1 MASPDYNTGGFKD
14 SDDGVFGDPGSDPGS
29 IQDYNSWD
37 WKQIM
42 AAINGMAAG
51 TSSDSNV
58 ERAKGVSDPQSLM
71 DAAGH
76 FLNAQVVLAGIAK
89 SLADQATALAGEN
102 GPWKGAAADAFL
114 DMINTFS
121 NQVKATADVLSGGEA
136 GNSVPQQLADNS
148 INLHN
153 AQVKIADI
161 DSWYANQAVK
171 MGVKPMSNG
180 LIPIHEKPELVEM
193 MTNDMRA
200 VLKSLAGEYQ
210 VTIDSVHTPPP
221 VTSPTDSPDVPDDI
235 PDLTEPDLTDPGN
248 LPDVNALDPQQFA
261 APDVTGTEM
270 PAMPVMDPMDA
281 LASPSPYSFGT
292 GVDGSG
298 PGLDG
303 SGPGLDGLPSDLVGN
318 DTLDPSALDHALNPT
333 AFPGGSDLGG
343 GAPTFSPAAF
353 PGGSDLGGG
362 APTFSPTAFPGLNP
376 NSVTSNGSGK
386 IPSLSDLAEDPST
399 WNDSGGAPLKFPGG
413 TNVGAPGGLNAGE
426 GLADVSP
433 AQYPGSLETG
443 LPDGLDT
450 PSTLNDALESS
461 PSSGTTQDHAAIGA
475 GGMPMMPS
483 LGGAGGMPQAGALDP
498 SDARGLLDNEAEPWT
513 GDPSVRDEVGGHG
526 ADAGG
531 EGLGLPLDEQHAQAY
546 PGGLGMGGMPM
557 SPAAMGGAGAQQ
569 NGTPDPSDARG
580 LLDNEVAPWTG
591 DPTVGDEVGGHGA
604 DAGGEG
610 LGLPLDEQHAQAYP
624 GGLGMGGMPM
634 SPAAMGGAGAQQNG
648 TPDPSDARGLLDNEV
663 APWTGDPDVEQEIGG
678 AGASAGGEGL
688 GLPLDE
694 EAAAPGAEGAGAGA
708 ALGPGGMPMMPG
720 MAQGGPAAQAGADR
734 SDSSGL
740 LEPDAEAW
748 SGEPD
753 VSEEVL
759 GGAAAGGEGL
769 AGLPVAPGSAEAA
782 APGLPE
788 GVMIG
793 SDGLPIA
800 PEPTA
805 APLAPAAEVAAA
817 EAGEPAAAVAGEAVA
832 GQAGPG
838 VPGMMPGTGAAPTGA
853 QEERSDSSGLLAP
866 DTLPWTPEAET
877 DGERPVVGAQEGL
890 GEGAL
895 PASLLGVAAGAT
907 AAAVAG
913 TALGAGAEQS
923 GERRHR
929 HRDEDDGAA
938 LVVLPTGGGRDEE
951 RPAAETPEDGGGE
964 EPTAPGHLVA
974 DDTYDAELSDD
985 SYDAELPADHVA
997 LAPAAESDA
1006 EDTAAWDSAG
1016 ASFVPLLWS
1025 VPAEDEQEVQAPG
1038 YATEDASTWSGGAA
1052 AEAAR
1057 EADGP
1062 RLSTWR
1068 PNRSATS
1075 APGEA
1080 VVPAVPLRSFTGDPS
1095 ELTAELP
1102 PQEPVEEPEDEAEA
1116 EPPSRGIAD
1125 LLVQDSDTWGSTRPD
1140 GSGAVL

>member
-362 APTFSPTAFPGLNP
+362 APTFAPTAFPGLNP

-413 TNVGAPGGLNAGE
+413 TDVGAPGGLNAGE

-443 LPDGLDT
+443 LPDGLDS

-461 PSSGTTQDHAAIGA
+461 PSSGTTQDRAGIGT

-580 LLDNEVAPWTG
+580 LLDSEAEPW
-591 DPTVGDEVGGHGA
+591 
-604 DAGGEG
+604 
-610 LGLPLDEQHAQAYP
+610 L
-624 GGLGMGGMPM
+624 
-634 SPAAMGGAGAQQNG
+634 
-648 TPDPSDARGLLDNEV
+648 
-663 APWTGDPDVEQEIGG
+663 GDPDVEQEIGG

-817 EAGEPAAAVAGEAVA
+817 EAGEPAAVVAGEAVA

-923 GERRHR
+923 GEHRHR

>member
-343 GAPTFSPAAF
+343 GAPTFSPTAF

-362 APTFSPTAFPGLNP
+362 APTFAPTAFPGLNP

-399 WNDSGGAPLKFPGG
+399 WGDSGGAPLKFPGG
-413 TNVGAPGGLNAGE
+413 TDVGAPGGLNAGE

-443 LPDGLDT
+443 LPDGLDS

-461 PSSGTTQDHAAIGA
+461 PSSGTTQDRAGIGA

-483 LGGAGGMPQAGALDP
+483 LGGAGGTPQAGALDP

-580 LLDNEVAPWTG
+580 LLDGEAEPW
-591 DPTVGDEVGGHGA
+591 
-604 DAGGEG
+604 
-610 LGLPLDEQHAQAYP
+610 L
-624 GGLGMGGMPM
+624 
-634 SPAAMGGAGAQQNG
+634 
-648 TPDPSDARGLLDNEV
+648 
-663 APWTGDPDVEQEIGG
+663 GDPDVEQEIGG

-694 EAAAPGAEGAGAGA
+694 EAAGAEGAGAGA

-805 APLAPAAEVAAA
+805 APLAPAAEVAA
-817 EAGEPAAAVAGEAVA
+817 GEPAAVVAGEAVA

-923 GERRHR
+923 GEHRHR
-929 HRDEDDGAA
+929 HRDEDDRAA
-938 LVVLPTGGGRDEE
+938 LVVLPTGGGRDEV

-1052 AEAAR
+1052 EAAR

>member
-1 MASPDYNTGGFKD
+1 MGSPDYNTGGFKD

-51 TSSDSNV
+51 TSSDANV
-58 ERAKGVSDPQSLM
+58 ERAKGISDPQSLM

-76 FLNAQVVLAGIAK
+76 FLNAQVVLTGIAK

-121 NQVKATADVLSGGEA
+121 RQVKATADVLSGGEA

-180 LIPIHEKPELVEM
+180 LIPIHEKPELVQM

-221 VTSPTDSPDVPDDI
+221 VTSPTNGPDVPDDI
-235 PDLTEPDLTDPGN
+235 PDVSNPDLTDPGN
-248 LPDVNALDPQQFA
+248 LPDVSAPDPQQFA

-270 PAMPVMDPMDA
+270 PEMPVMDPMDA

-343 GAPTFSPAAF
+343 GAPTFA
-353 PGGSDLGGG
+353 
-362 APTFSPTAFPGLNP
+362 PTAFPGLGPNP
-376 NSVTSNGSGK
+376 VTADGGGK
-386 IPSLSDLAEDPST
+386 IPTLSNLTEDPST
-399 WNDSGGAPLKFPGG
+399 WGGGAPLKFPGS
-413 TNVGAPGGLNAGE
+413 TDVGAPGDLNAGA
-426 GLADVSP
+426 GLDEVSP
-433 AQYPGSLETG
+433 AQYPGGLEMG
-443 LPDGLDT
+443 LPDGLDS
-450 PSTLNDALESS
+450 PSMLNDALESS
-461 PSSGTTQDHAAIGA
+461 PGSGTAGDNAGTGL
-475 GGMPMMPS
+475 GGMPMMPGM
-483 LGGAGGMPQAGALDP
+483 GGAGGVPQTGVPDP
-498 SDARGLLDNEAEPWT
+498 SDSRGLLDNEAEPWL
-513 GDPSVRDEVGGHG
+513 GDPAVGGEVGGHG

-531 EGLGLPLDEQHAQAY
+531 DGLALPLDEQQAQAY
-546 PGGLGMGGMPM
+546 PGALGTDEGVGTTGLGLGGMPM
-557 SPAAMGGAGAQQ
+557 MPGMGGAGGMPQTGA
-569 NGTPDPSDARG
+569 PDPSDSRG
-580 LLDNEVAPWTG
+580 LLDNEAEPW
-591 DPTVGDEVGGHGA
+591 
-604 DAGGEG
+604 
-610 LGLPLDEQHAQAYP
+610 L
-624 GGLGMGGMPM
+624 
-634 SPAAMGGAGAQQNG
+634 
-648 TPDPSDARGLLDNEV
+648 
-663 APWTGDPDVEQEIGG
+663 GDPDVEQEIGG
-678 AGASAGGEGL
+678 AGASAGGDGL
-688 GLPLDE
+688 ALPLDE
-694 EAAAPGAEGAGAGA
+694 EAAAPGAEGAGEGA

-720 MAQGGPAAQAGADR
+720 MAQGGPAAQAGPDR

-748 SGEPD
+748 TGEPD
-753 VSEEVL
+753 VSEEIN
-759 GGAAAGGEGL
+759 GGADAGGEGL
-769 AGLPVAPGSAEAA
+769 AGLPLAPEPAEAA
-782 APGLPE
+782 APGLPQ

-805 APLAPAAEVAAA
+805 APLAPAAEAAQ
-817 EAGEPAAAVAGEAVA
+817 PAAAVAGGTVA

-838 VPGMMPGTGAAPTGA
+838 MPGMMPGAGAAPAGT

-866 DTLPWTPEAET
+866 DTLPWTPDAET
-877 DGERPVVGAQEGL
+877 DGGRPVVGAQEGL

-895 PASLLGVAAGAT
+895 PASLLGAAAGAT

-913 TALGAGAEQS
+913 TTLGAGAVQP

-929 HRDEDDGAA
+929 HRDEDDDAA
-938 LVVLPTGGGRDEE
+938 LIVLPTGGGRDQE
-951 RPAAETPEDGGGE
+951 RPAAETPGNGDGD
-964 EPTAPGHLVA
+964 EPAAPRHLVA
-974 DDTYDAELSDD
+974 DD
-985 SYDAELPADHVA
+985 SYDAELPDDHVA
-997 LAPAAESDA
+997 LAPASESDA

-1025 VPAEDEQEVQAPG
+1025 VPTEDEQEVQAPG
-1038 YATEDASTWSGGAA
+1038 YATEDASTWSGGSA
-1052 AEAAR
+1052 AEAAQQ
-1057 EADGP
+1057 ADAP

-1068 PNRSATS
+1068 PNRSAPA

-1116 EPPSRGIAD
+1116 EQPSRGIAD
-1125 LLVQDSDTWGSTRPD
+1125 LLVQDSDTWGSTASD

>member
-303 SGPGLDGLPSDLVGN
+303 LPSDLVGN

-333 AFPGGSDLGG
+333 AFPGGSDLGD
-343 GAPTFSPAAF
+343 GAPTFAPTAF

-413 TNVGAPGGLNAGE
+413 TDVGAPGGLNAGE

-443 LPDGLDT
+443 LPDGLDS
-450 PSTLNDALESS
+450 PSMLNDALESS
-461 PSSGTTQDHAAIGA
+461 PSSGTTQDRAGIGA

-580 LLDNEVAPWTG
+580 LLDNEAEPWTG
-591 DPTVGDEVGGHGA
+591 DPAVGDEVGGHGA

-648 TPDPSDARGLLDNEV
+648 TPDPSDARGLLDGE
-663 APWTGDPDVEQEIGG
+663 AEPWLGDPDVEQEIGG

-805 APLAPAAEVAAA
+805 APLAPAAEVAAG
-817 EAGEPAAAVAGEAVA
+817 EAGEPAAVVAGEAVA

>member
-221 VTSPTDSPDVPDDI
+221 VTSPTDSPDVPDDV
-235 PDLTEPDLTDPGN
+235 PDLTDPDLTDPGN

-270 PAMPVMDPMDA
+270 PEMPVMDPMDA

-292 GVDGSG
+292 GVDGSGPGLDGSG

-333 AFPGGSDLGG
+333 AFPGGSDLGD
-343 GAPTFSPAAF
+343 GAPTFAPTAF

-413 TNVGAPGGLNAGE
+413 TDVGAPGGLNAGE

-443 LPDGLDT
+443 LPDGLDS
-450 PSTLNDALESS
+450 PSMLNDALESS
-461 PSSGTTQDHAAIGA
+461 PSSGTTQDRAGIGA

-580 LLDNEVAPWTG
+580 LLDGEAEPW
-591 DPTVGDEVGGHGA
+591 
-604 DAGGEG
+604 
-610 LGLPLDEQHAQAYP
+610 L
-624 GGLGMGGMPM
+624 
-634 SPAAMGGAGAQQNG
+634 
-648 TPDPSDARGLLDNEV
+648 
-663 APWTGDPDVEQEIGG
+663 GDPDVEQEIGG

-805 APLAPAAEVAAA
+805 APLAPAAEVAAG
-817 EAGEPAAAVAGEAVA
+817 EAGEPAAVVAGEAVA

>member
-1 MASPDYNTGGFKD
+1 MGSPDYNTGGFKD

-58 ERAKGVSDPQSLM
+58 ERAKGISDPQSLM

-76 FLNAQVVLAGIAK
+76 FLNAQVVLTGIAK

-121 NQVKATADVLSGGEA
+121 RQVKATADVLSGGEA

-221 VTSPTDSPDVPDDI
+221 VTSPTNSPDVPDTI
-235 PDLTEPDLTDPGN
+235 PDLTNPDLTDPGN
-248 LPDVNALDPQQFA
+248 APDVNALEPQQFA
-261 APDVTGTEM
+261 APSVTGTPEM
-270 PAMPVMDPMDA
+270 PAMDTMDA
-281 LASPSPYSFGT
+281 LATPSPYSGGT

-343 GAPTFSPAAF
+343 S
-353 PGGSDLGGG
+353 SDLGG
-362 APTFSPTAFPGLNP
+362 APTFAPTSMPGLNP
-376 NSVTSNGSGK
+376 RLNPRVGTGNGTGK
-386 IPSLSDLAEDPST
+386 IPSLSDNLAEDSSS
-399 WNDSGGAPLKFPGG
+399 WGADAPQKFPGSTDVG
-413 TNVGAPGGLNAGE
+413 TPGGLNAGE
-426 GLADVSP
+426 GLKDVSP
-433 AQYPGSLETG
+433 AHYPGGLNTETG
-443 LPDGLDT
+443 LPEGLES
-450 PSTLNDALESS
+450 PSMLNHAMESS
-461 PSSGTTQDHAAIGA
+461 PFSGTTQDATGTGM
-475 GGMPMMPS
+475 GGMPMMPGM
-483 LGGAGGMPQAGALDP
+483 GGAGGMPQTGAPDPSDARGLLDNEVAPWTGDPTVRDEVGGHGAGAGGEGLSLPLDEQHAAAYPGATGLGMGGMPMSPAAMGGAGAQQNGAPDP
-498 SDARGLLDNEAEPWT
+498 SDARGLLDNEAAPWT
-513 GDPSVRDEVGGHG
+513 GDPTVRDEVGGHG

-531 EGLGLPLDEQHAQAY
+531 EGLGLPLDEQHAAAY
-546 PGGLGMGGMPM
+546 PGATGLGMGGMPM

-569 NGTPDPSDARG
+569 NGAPDPSDARG
-580 LLDNEVAPWTG
+580 LLDNEA
-591 DPTVGDEVGGHGA
+591 
-604 DAGGEG
+604 
-610 LGLPLDEQHAQAYP
+610 
-624 GGLGMGGMPM
+624 
-634 SPAAMGGAGAQQNG
+634 
-648 TPDPSDARGLLDNEV
+648 
-663 APWTGDPDVEQEIGG
+663 APWTGDPDVEREIGG

-694 EAAAPGAEGAGAGA
+694 ERAALGAEGAAEGT

-740 LEPDAEAW
+740 LEPDAESW

-759 GGAAAGGEGL
+759 GGADAGGEGL
-769 AGLPVAPGSAEAA
+769 AGLPLAPEAAEAV

-805 APLAPAAEVAAA
+805 TPVAPVAPAAEVAAA
-817 EAGEPAAAVAGEAVA
+817 EVAAPAAVA

-838 VPGMMPGTGAAPTGA
+838 MPGMMPGAGAAPTGT

-866 DTLPWTPEAET
+866 EALPWTPEAET

-913 TALGAGAEQS
+913 TALGAGAEQP

-929 HRDEDDGAA
+929 HRDEDDEAA
-938 LVVLPTGGGRDEE
+938 LIVLPAGGGRDQGL
-951 RPAAETPEDGGGE
+951 PAAETPGNGDGEGT
-964 EPTAPGHLVA
+964 TAPGPLAA
-974 DDTYDAELSDD
+974 DDSLD
-985 SYDAELPADHVA
+985 SYDAELPDDHVA
-997 LAPAAESDA
+997 LAPAAEPDA
-1006 EDTAAWDSAG
+1006 EDTAAWDGAG

-1025 VPAEDEQEVQAPG
+1025 VPTEDEQEVRAPG
-1038 YATEDASTWSGGAA
+1038 YATEDASAWAG
-1052 AEAAR
+1052 AEAA

-1068 PNRSATS
+1068 PNRSAPA

-1102 PQEPVEEPEDEAEA
+1102 PHEPVEEQEDEAEA
-1116 EPPSRGIAD
+1116 EQPSRGIAD
-1125 LLVQDSDTWGSTRPD
+1125 LLVQESDTWGSTKSD